1 MEGSSSNGAV
11 SSGSIITRQLKGRD
25 IWNSSKR
32 WRKKGPK
39 KSLEQIEGLEMAS
52 GNGVVLRKRVM
63 VLVDQSTCAKD
74 AMMWALTHVVNKGDH
89 LTLLEI
95 IPPRKDQRKILYSS
109 GSSSCSASA
118 DFAESLVLDCKNFK
132 PEVCSLK
139 KPNQGGRNYGV
150 FWQQVEVHALAIQG
164 AKLPT
169 VIFQVKK
176 LQVSVLVLG
185 QKKAFSSPDVC
196 LRFHRLCSLYRSS
209 SEDFVEQCISNA
221 ECLTV
226 AVRKQSRDVGGYLIS
241 TRWQKNFWLLA

>member
-1 MEGSSSNGAV
+1 MEGSSSNGEV
-11 SSGSIITRQLKGRD
+11 GSGSIFTRQLKGRD

-63 VLVDQSTCAKD
+63 VLVDHSTCAKD

-95 IPPRKDQRKILYSS
+95 IPPRKDQRKLLHIS
-109 GSSSCSASA
+109 GSSSCSSSA
-118 DFAESLVLDCKNFK
+118 DFAESLVSVCKNFK
-132 PEVCSLK
+132 PEV
-139 KPNQGGRNYGV
+139 V
-150 FWQQVEVHALAIQG
+150 VHALAIQG
-164 AKLPT
+164 PKLPT

-185 QKKAFSSPDVC
+185 QKKPSPVNW
-196 LRFHRLCSLYRSS
+196 LCSLYGSS